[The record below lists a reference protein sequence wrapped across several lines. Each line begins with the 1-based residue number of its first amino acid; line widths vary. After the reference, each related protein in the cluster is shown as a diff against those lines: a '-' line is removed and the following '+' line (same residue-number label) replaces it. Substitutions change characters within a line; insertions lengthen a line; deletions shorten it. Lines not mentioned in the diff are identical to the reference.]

1 MVDKLTNEEI
11 TEFKAAFDYF
21 DKDRDGKIDINEL
34 GGFMRN
40 FGQNPNEDDLRG
52 MLKDVDLNGDGVINF
67 NEFVCLLIKDLKG
80 VDIWK
85 EELYEVFKVFD
96 KNGDN
101 FITAYEL
108 NQIMVLLGEEIDS
121 EEINYMIKEVDM
133 DGDGQISLEEFMN
146 IMTKKRN

>member
-21 DKDRDGKIDINEL
+21 DRDRDGKIDINEL
-34 GGFMRN
+34 CGFMRN

-52 MLKDVDLNGDGVINF
+52 MLKDVDLDEDGVINF

-85 EELYEVFKVFD
+85 EELYEVFKYIGVP
-96 KNGDN
+96 
-101 FITAYEL
+101 
-108 NQIMVLLGEEIDS
+108 VEEIGYNQPKGVRYPT
-121 EEINYMIKEVDM
+121 ENPWA
-133 DGDGQISLEEFMN
+133 
-146 IMTKKRN
+146 